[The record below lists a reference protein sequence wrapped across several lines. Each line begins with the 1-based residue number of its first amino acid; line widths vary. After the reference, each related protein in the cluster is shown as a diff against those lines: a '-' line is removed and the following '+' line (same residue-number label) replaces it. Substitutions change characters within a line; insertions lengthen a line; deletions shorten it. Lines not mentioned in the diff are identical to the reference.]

1 MNGRS
6 VNRNTLAWNQFIW
19 TVRRELW
26 GNRFL
31 VVVPTALT
39 LLSLLLTCMGL
50 SKASLHSLD
59 NMDPA
64 DVFRGATDAI
74 THVAA
79 LSGMAV
85 SCIYA
90 LGTFYNERKDL
101 SILFWKSMPVSD
113 FMSVLAKASIVLFAV
128 PALVLVLNWISVITL
143 SIAGR
148 IDFGVTL
155 AALTSSQGVTVMMSN
170 YILYALINALWW
182 FPVYGVLFV
191 VSVLVRSIP
200 AGWVLGVL
208 AALGIAEFFLLNTSR
223 ITSTVWDRLFDS
235 PGRGSQ
241 NRLFQGSYSHE
252 KGWNIHQ
259 LTLQHSVPDTHNA
272 LDLNGLLIGIVV
284 GIVCLALTI
293 WLRRRA
299 EPI

>member
-143 SIAGR
+143 SIVGR
-148 IDFGVTL
+148 IDFGLTL

-241 NRLFQGSYSHE
+241 NRLFQGSYSR
-252 KGWNIHQ
+252 GDGLNIHQ
-259 LTLQHSVPDTHNA
+259 FTLQHGAPTTHHT

-284 GIVCLALTI
+284 GIACLALTI
-293 WLRRRA
+293 WLQIGRA
-299 EPI
+299 HV